1 MYALSKFRALHYYV
15 TSPLPEG
22 TYHHKRIVPL
32 VSPTKFVQTIDLT
45 FMCFCVLQLQKMQKG
60 SVHVYVMSSHRGI
73 IHVYIVYLLLCII
86 VVSVLKAVRRSYV
99 C

>member
-1 MYALSKFRALHYYV
+1 M
-15 TSPLPEG
+15 LPVL
-22 TYHHKRIVPL
+22 YQRVRIITN
-32 VSPTKFVQTIDLT
+32 TKFVQTIDVT
-45 FMCFCVLQLQKMQKG
+45 FMCRCVLQLQKG

-73 IHVYIVYLLLCII
+73 IHVYIVYSLICII